1 MRIGIE
7 QPTLEDIDEL
17 LKLYFTV
24 YGHNYPISF
33 GNNAEA
39 AAQAILSDDIQ
50 WLVARDKARGR
61 MIVGSMVYELDR
73 VDKVAKALALVVH
86 PDYRKVGIASRLSK
100 WGDKLIEKGGPFN
113 SIYTTTR
120 TQGIGPQLIFLKE
133 NYLPLGIFPNAH
145 KLKQHETT
153 TLFAK
158 FQEGV
163 LERRVAT
170 EKIPHRLVPLY
181 QVVNRIYPQL
191 TVPPSESLPDR
202 SIKKHSPWDTTF
214 EAIYA
219 PHYVLRRF
227 NAQITDSNAQFYPF
241 HQPNLLIADDSGKV
255 EIFAYYNQLDGY
267 CTLIAC
273 NQPMYALHETFPS
286 LLEKM
291 RSLGITYVEVLIGA
305 NRFESLEVL
314 LRAQFLPSALYPAMR
329 EINGETYDYVIM
341 TRTMEP
347 LDFRGMQ
354 VEQSFKP
361 YVDQYVSLW
370 KQMHLDALEV
380 FNDYR

>member
-1 MRIGIE
+1 MRILIE
-7 QPTLEDIDEL
+7 KPALEDIDEL
-17 LKLYFTV
+17 LKLYFMV
-24 YGHNYPISF
+24 YGQNYPIAL
-33 GNNAEA
+33 GNNPEA
-39 AAQAILSDDIQ
+39 AAQAILSDDYV
-50 WLVARDKARGR
+50 WLIARDRSRSR

-73 VDKVAKALALVVH
+73 FDKVAKALALVVH
-86 PDYRKVGIASRLSK
+86 PDYRKVGIASRLCA

-113 SIYTTTR
+113 SIYSTTR

-145 KLKQHETT
+145 KIRRHETT

-170 EKIPHRLVPLY
+170 DKIPTRLVPLY
-181 QVVNRIYPQL
+181 QIVQRYYPGLQI
-191 TVPPSESLPDR
+191 PPSENLSDR
-202 SIKKHSPWDTTF
+202 LIKKHSPWDTSF
-214 EAIYA
+214 EAIFA

-227 NAQITDSNAQFYPF
+227 KAQITDTNAQFYPF
-241 HQPNLLIADDSGKV
+241 HLPNLLIADDSGKV

-267 CTLIAC
+267 CTLISC

-286 LLEKM
+286 LLEKL

-314 LRAQFLPSALYPAMR
+314 MRAQFLPSALYPGMR
-329 EINGETYDYVIM
+329 EINGATYDYVIM

-354 VEQSFKP
+354 VETSFKP

-370 KQMHLDALEV
+370 KKMHLDALEV
-380 FNDYR
+380 FDDYR